1 MQTSFKKVHVQHG
14 LFKFN
19 CLENTT
25 PGTLDHRK
33 QNSPSKQTCELEEKE
48 EDSRK
53 LLYVCSRNYSARRL
67 TAAA

>member
-1 MQTSFKKVHVQHG
+1 MQNMQTSFKKVHVQHD

-33 QNSPSKQTCELEEKE
+33 QNSPSQQTCEQVLCT
-48 EDSRK
+48 
-53 LLYVCSRNYSARRL
+53 VM
-67 TAAA
+67 

>member
-1 MQTSFKKVHVQHG
+1 VHVQHG

-33 QNSPSKQTCELEEKE
+33 QNSPSKQTCEQ
-48 EDSRK
+48 
-53 LLYVCSRNYSARRL
+53 VYSQL
-67 TAAA
+67 WCQ